1 MAAISP
7 TSERSIAH
15 SCTDSAL
22 TRAPGSIDRLPVT
35 KEAKLTSYQ
44 EEGVTKIIPRDTS
57 CVENC
62 FL

>member
-15 SCTDSAL
+15 SCTDSAI

-35 KEAKLTSYQ
+35 KEAKLSGCQ
-44 EEGVTKIIPRDTS
+44 EEGVTEIIPRDAS
-57 CVENC
+57 CVESC
-62 FL
+62 FS

>member
-1 MAAISP
+1 MAAISL

-35 KEAKLTSYQ
+35 KEAKLTSCR
-44 EEGVTKIIPRDTS
+44 EEEDHSKGHQLCGKLFVS
-57 CVENC
+57 NG
-62 FL
+62 